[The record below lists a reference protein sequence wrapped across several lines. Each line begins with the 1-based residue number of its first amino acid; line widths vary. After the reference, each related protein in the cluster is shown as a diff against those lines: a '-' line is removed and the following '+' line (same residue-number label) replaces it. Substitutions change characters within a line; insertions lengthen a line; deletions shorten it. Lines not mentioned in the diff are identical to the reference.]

1 MIVCTGLCAGYGQR
15 AVLHHVD
22 FCAKAGE
29 FVAVLGPNGSGKT
42 TLLRVL
48 SGGLPLREGAVQ
60 LCGNDLHSLHPKER
74 AHCVAVVPQRVESL
88 PPVLAREL
96 VLLGRYPYVSWLG
109 VYRSQDYVAVAAAL
123 EAVGAESLAQR
134 QVRELSG
141 GELQRVLL
149 ARALAQDTPVLLL
162 DELTAG
168 LDLARMVD
176 LFDVLDSRRR
186 AGVCV
191 VAVMHDVNLAALYAT
206 RLVGLKD
213 GSLRFDGA
221 VDQVFTEETLRDLY
235 HIPIHVFPHP
245 VEAVPQACPGRRPL
259 VGAAAREPVP
269 DPASDLVPGAAVSA
283 EYGSAS
289 AGGHQRH

>member
-1 MIVCTGLCAGYGQR
+1 MIVCTGLCAGYGAR
-15 AVLHHVD
+15 AVLRDVD
-22 FCAKAGE
+22 FRAGAGE

-48 SGGLPLREGAVQ
+48 SGGLSLQAGTVH
-60 LCGNDLHSLHPKER
+60 LCGRDLHSLRPKER
-74 AHCVAVVPQRVESL
+74 AHGVAVVPQRVESL
-88 PPVLAREL
+88 PPVLARDL
-96 VLLGRYPYVSWLG
+96 VLLGRYPYVSWMG
-109 VYRSQDYVAVAAAL
+109 VYSNKDYAAVAAAL
-123 EAVGAESLAQR
+123 EEVGAETLAQR
-134 QVRELSG
+134 PVRELSG

-235 HIPIHVFPHP
+235 TIPIHVFPHP
-245 VEAVPQACPGRRPL
+245 VEAVPQACPGRR
-259 VGAAAREPVP
+259 EPVGFADPDLAP
-269 DPASDLVPGAAVSA
+269 DPAGPAADGAS
-283 EYGSAS
+283 G

>member
-1 MIVCTGLCAGYGQR
+1 MIACMGLSAGYGR
-15 AVLHHVD
+15 RTVLHELNFSAH
-22 FCAKAGE
+22 AGE

-42 TLLRVL
+42 TLLQVL
-48 SGGLPLREGAVQ
+48 SGGVTPRAGTVHLGGDALNSLR
-60 LCGNDLHSLHPKER
+60 PRER
-74 AHCVAVVPQRVESL
+74 ARRVAVVPQRVEAL

-96 VLLGRYPYVSWLG
+96 VLLGRYPYLSWLG
-109 VYRSQDYVAVAAAL
+109 VYRREDYAAVGAAL
-123 EAVGAESLAQR
+123 EVVGAETLAAR
-134 QVRELSG
+134 PVRELSG

-206 RLVGLKD
+206 RLVGLKG

-221 VDQVFTEETLRDLY
+221 VDKVFTEETLRDLY

-245 VEAVPQACPGRRPL
+245 AAPVPQACPGRRANA
-259 VGAAAREPVP
+259 VCAGADVVDFP
-269 DPASDLVPGAAVSA
+269 
-283 EYGSAS
+283 EYHEHS
-289 AGGHQRH
+289 AGKNQRH